1 MRSFDRQIR
10 YLASRQQAARV
21 RLLTGGSEGMRRAK
35 AWGKVTAAGKQ
46 PGAGAVAD
54 ASTEDMLERECTVR
68 RRSCCCD
75 CSGVL
80 NVTMVLPRSLHTQ
93 LSINA
98 KTTLRGAPLPPPL
111 HHNHHTSTTSPYDRA
126 SIQ

>member
-54 ASTEDMLERECTVR
+54 ASTEDML
-68 RRSCCCD
+68 
-75 CSGVL
+75 
-80 NVTMVLPRSLHTQ
+80 
-93 LSINA
+93 
-98 KTTLRGAPLPPPL
+98 
-111 HHNHHTSTTSPYDRA
+111 DRVKESA
-126 SIQ
+126 LCEDVHVVVIVVVS